1 MGSVNCCNKPTEI
14 QDLEPKDTTKEINQ
28 TDKDLEPQDN
38 SKIEP
43 IDNQRGS
50 GSIHEIYSGDGDKE
64 VQIDIPNDKESEPQK
79 NDDNKESQNEGK
91 KDEEPQ
97 NEQEQNE
104 QAENEQEQNEQE
116 RNEQEQNELEQNQ
129 PEEKQPEEEQ
139 PEQVQQEQEAEQPE
153 EKQPEKEQQEQEQP
167 KEKDGQKEEKKEEEE
182 NVPHEKHVEENKNED
197 IEIKE
202 VELKQEEPK
211 NPEPNCLILQQ
222 NEDNEVKYTNKGEYT
237 PAQNIIGNEFSND
250 NIYTNRPNEQIYQ
263 YGQKG
268 NFASF
273 NNNVNYNE
281 KIGQIDYT
289 SLPKDLPIEN
299 LQSCEPAPDAIL
311 DNFSNDEYKNFMNNI
326 TDKSYQTVYNVGEG
340 STYPAPLV
348 NGGQNMD
355 MNNTGKFNEFNL
367 LNYNNYQYE
376 KPQEFKGGY
385 VQQFKSLYNAPK
397 KITSNQNFNFGDL
410 GFAEVK
416 PSITSVS
423 YMKPKGINFN
433 LNYSF
438 GNNVEFSEYNTSNNY
453 FKNEVVDPMNS
464 FVYNKS
470 YIGQP

>member
-79 NDDNKESQNEGK
+79 NDDNKESQNEEK

-104 QAENEQEQNEQE
+104 QAENDQEQNKQEQNEQEQNEQ
-116 RNEQEQNELEQNQ
+116 EQNQ

-139 PEQVQQEQEAEQPE
+139 AEQVQQDQEAEQPE
-153 EKQPEKEQQEQEQP
+153 EKQSEKEQQEQEQP
-167 KEKDGQKEEKKEEEE
+167 KEKDEQKEEKKEEEE
-182 NVPHEKHVEENKNED
+182 NIPHEKHVEENKNED

-202 VELKQEEPK
+202 VELKKEELK
-211 NPEPNCLILQQ
+211 NPEPNCVILQQ
-222 NEDNEVKYTNKGEYT
+222 NGDDEVKYTNQGDYT
-237 PAQNIIGNEFSND
+237 PEQNIIENEIIHYKIS
-250 NIYTNRPNEQIYQ
+250 TNPPNEQTYQ
-263 YGQKG
+263 YGQEGKFVSFD
-268 NFASF
+268 NNF
-273 NNNVNYNE
+273 NNNE
-281 KIGQIDYT
+281 QTGQMDFT
-289 SLPKDLPIEN
+289 KFPDTLHIEN
-299 LQSCEPAPDAIL
+299 LQSCEPAADAIL
-311 DNFSNDEYKNFMNNI
+311 DNFSNDEYNQIMKNI

-348 NGGQNMD
+348 NGGQNID
-355 MNNTGKFNEFNL
+355 INNTGHFNEFNL

-376 KPQEFKGGY
+376 KPQEFNGGY
-385 VQQFKSLYNAPK
+385 VQQFKSVYNVPK

-423 YMKPKGINFN
+423 YMKPKVTNFN

-464 FVYNKS
+464 IVYNKS
-470 YIGQP
+470 YIDQP

>member
-79 NDDNKESQNEGK
+79 NDDNKECQNEEK

-116 RNEQEQNELEQNQ
+116 QNEQEQNEQEQNQ

-139 PEQVQQEQEAEQPE
+139 PEQVQQDQEAEQPE
-153 EKQPEKEQQEQEQP
+153 EKQSEKEQQEQEQP
-167 KEKDGQKEEKKEEEE
+167 KEKDEQKEEKKEEEE
-182 NVPHEKHVEENKNED
+182 NIPHEKHVEENKNED

-202 VELKQEEPK
+202 VELKKEELK
-211 NPEPNCLILQQ
+211 NPVILQQ
-222 NEDNEVKYTNKGEYT
+222 NGDDEVKYTNQGDYT
-237 PAQNIIGNEFSND
+237 PDQNIIVNEIIHDKIS
-250 NIYTNRPNEQIYQ
+250 TNPPNEQTYQ
-263 YGQKG
+263 YGQEG
-268 NFASF
+268 NFVSIDNNF
-273 NNNVNYNE
+273 NNNE
-281 KIGQIDYT
+281 QIGQMDCT
-289 SLPKDLPIEN
+289 KFPDTLHIEN
-299 LQSCEPAPDAIL
+299 LQSCEPAADAIL
-311 DNFSNDEYKNFMNNI
+311 ANFSNDEYNQIMKNI

-348 NGGQNMD
+348 NGGQNID
-355 MNNTGKFNEFNL
+355 INNTGNFNEFNL

-376 KPQEFKGGY
+376 KPQEFNGGY
-385 VQQFKSLYNAPK
+385 VQQFKSVYNVPK

-423 YMKPKGINFN
+423 YMKPKVTNFN

-464 FVYNKS
+464 IVYNKS
-470 YIGQP
+470 YIDQP